1 MWHCRGKKVGYSGQ
15 DGSIQDENTTIQ
27 KSTHSCPR
35 NCALCCIIR
44 EEDHSRCVAI
54 LSGVASKQLGIIKF
68 NETPDT
74 FQPINVISEQATA
87 TFKDDLQQTML
98 DFPENFA
105 GFKKLKG
112 HQVRLHVDPTVKP
125 KVTPE
130 RPTPYH
136 LTDRVDDLIATM
148 LADGIIEEVD
158 TNEPIPWV
166 SAATIAPKSNG
177 DIRMTLDA
185 RNVNKALQS
194 SNLPIPRQEDIR
206 AKLNGKKIFSK
217 LDFKHAFWQL
227 ELHPESRYLTV
238 FSCNGKLYR
247 YTRLTMGLK
256 PAQGELNAALLPL
269 YSRCFSYS

>member
-1 MWHCRGKKVGYSGQ
+1 
-15 DGSIQDENTTIQ
+15 
-27 KSTHSCPR
+27 
-35 NCALCCIIR
+35 
-44 EEDHSRCVAI
+44 
-54 LSGVASKQLGIIKF
+54 
-68 NETPDT
+68 
-74 FQPINVISEQATA
+74 
-87 TFKDDLQQTML
+87 ML
-98 DFPENFA
+98 P
-105 GFKKLKG
+105 
-112 HQVRLHVDPTVKP
+112 
-125 KVTPE
+125 
-130 RPTPYH
+130 
-136 LTDRVDDLIATM
+136 
-148 LADGIIEEVD
+148 DGIIEEVD
-158 TNEPIPWV
+158 ASEPIPWI

-206 AKLNGKKIFSK
+206 AKLKGKKIFSK

-269 YSRCFSYS
+269 FSHLPDVHLIHDDLIIATDTEGEHCNIFREVMRVISEAELTLNTEKCVVRG